1 MKLKSLAVCLFV
13 ALAATITTGCQG
25 EIRIDNNLIK
35 ELGSKHH
42 IFRQGEYE
50 GAIDSNSEVFRK
62 IDQDQSILW
71 DLVFHK
77 ETEFNFEKKNPKLGW
92 QWSLL
97 PVKDLSTYKKEGI
110 EYSRDQKK
118 LVLSPAGTVVGHEGE
133 KINVSLIYLPL
144 ILLLAIGLFINSVDL
159 EWDNPRKIY
168 KDKTKKYL
176 NPAFLYL
183 AIIIQCYLLS
193 LLFAFEIN
201 TSLYISIT
209 LLSLAV
215 VAAFGFLV
223 AEVGSMILAALVSM
237 FLLMGLGAYIA
248 PTEDTTFLNQYILF
262 LGIASFITY
271 FLSQVIINKVI
282 ARKKNEN

>member
-1 MKLKSLAVCLFV
+1 M

-77 ETEFNFEKKNPKLGW
+77 ETEFNFEKKDPKLGW

-97 PVKDLSTYKKEGI
+97 PVKDLSAYKKEAI

-118 LVLSPAGTVVGHEGE
+118 LVLSPAGIVVGHEGE

-144 ILLLAIGLFINSVDL
+144 ILLLAIGLFINTADL
-159 EWDNPRKIY
+159 ELNDPEKIC
-168 KDKTKKYL
+168 KDKTEKHL
-176 NPAFLYL
+176 NPLLLYL
-183 AIIIQCYLLS
+183 AIILYCVTLFFFYIFEVDPYMYILIFLL
-193 LLFAFEIN
+193 
-201 TSLYISIT
+201 Y
-209 LLSLAV
+209 
-215 VAAFGFLV
+215 LV
-223 AEVGSMILAALVSM
+223 AVIFLGLFTEGKTTAIIAAPLLLILTTGSSCYV
-237 FLLMGLGAYIA
+237 A
-248 PTEDTTFLNQYILF
+248 PTKDITFLSQYVLF
-262 LGIASFITY
+262 LGVVSFITY
-271 FLSQVIINKVI
+271 FLTQSTTNKI
-282 ARKKNEN
+282 TEWKKRKIKKREKAYEK